1 MVISILIVYM
11 FFSGLVVFC
20 MNFKHLLV
28 MLLGLEFL
36 VLSLFLSI
44 FNFYSLFNYDFF
56 FILVYLVMTVS
67 EGALALGLL
76 VSMIRSHGND
86 YMLSFSFLW

>member
-1 MVISILIVYM
+1 MEINLLIIYM
-11 FFSGLVVFC
+11 FFSGLLVFC
-20 MNFKHLLV
+20 MNFKHLLI
-28 MLLGLEFL
+28 MLLGLEF
-36 VLSLFLSI
+36 VVLSI
-44 FNFYSLFNYDFF
+44 FLMIFNYLSIFNYDFF
-56 FILVYLVMTVS
+56 FVLIFLIMSVS